1 MRSASDDPQEL
12 NVLRTTAEHPFWVE
26 GKGWTAVKDLEPGDL
41 LRGHDGQLWPVESV
55 TATTELAPV
64 YNCRIAEY
72 HTYFV
77 QAPAGGA
84 WLWAH
89 NWCKGVHHYWPKSM
103 GSLVKSGS
111 ATGAKILGKVPLSK
125 AAHARL
131 HRALNAHLKP
141 LGMLATRGRDTRVI
155 VRAFTPHERL
165 RALVQFYKNFDGGK
179 HLPRF
184 RDEVRLT
191 WKAGLYH

>member
-1 MRSASDDPQEL
+1 
-12 NVLRTTAEHPFWVE
+12 
-26 GKGWTAVKDLEPGDL
+26 
-41 LRGHDGQLWPVESV
+41 
-55 TATTELAPV
+55 
-64 YNCRIAEY
+64 
-72 HTYFV
+72 
-77 QAPAGGA
+77 
-84 WLWAH
+84 
-89 NWCKGVHHYWPKSM
+89 M

-191 WKAGLYH
+191 WKAGLYQ